1 MEVKEMLAEKR
12 VKRTAVDMSKLK
24 ADGLMVAAA
33 YMQGLQAAVRLC
45 EQQQQVSAS
54 RAEIETS
61 PAPSVGAGRRC
72 ALNSSTDKDL
82 KRIMGAI
89 RCDTLE
95 EKAKKKERA
104 EAIERAEKRYETAMR
119 FLKQRRQ

>member
-45 EQQQQVSAS
+45 EQQQAPRLASA
-54 RAEIETS
+54 RAGG
-61 PAPSVGAGRRC
+61 V
-72 ALNSSTDKDL
+72 L
-82 KRIMGAI
+82 
-89 RCDTLE
+89 
-95 EKAKKKERA
+95 
-104 EAIERAEKRYETAMR
+104 
-119 FLKQRRQ
+119 